1 MDRSSAHRKT
11 SMRKYRQRL
20 STLFVVVGLLCLV
33 IGGVIDLSALTQY
46 EFDQVRFFRLG
57 MYFLGTGVF
66 FLVIRFLFITLPDS
80 LRDRQSGV
88 ASRRKALAK
97 AYHRPKPTPGV
108 IPSGDEGSILILVL
122 VLLGIISAISFQV
135 IVSARSALAETSAT
149 MNMGLLKLAAIDT
162 ARSAMQALANDD
174 DLSIDHLGE
183 SWTTMKE
190 YQDPSG
196 VTRMIRITDIERTFD
211 INNIGVSM
219 TSSPL
224 PPFEVLANILIYC
237 GEFMPGE
244 KLTNLR
250 DWIDTDTS
258 GSRES
263 PYYLEK
269 TPPYRTSGRILYGW
283 DELFLIEGWN
293 AAMFERNPFR
303 RSNSLFETEL
313 ADSVSIVPQPRA
325 RIIPLNINTASPAV
339 LQGVFGIGREMVI
352 ERIMTRREEA
362 PFQSTEFLVD
372 FLGREGYQNVLP
384 YLDVRSHFF
393 HIQATAFREGKTARI
408 HVLARRSDDGRV
420 DAIQA
425 TF

>member
-1 MDRSSAHRKT
+1 
-11 SMRKYRQRL
+11 MRKYRQRI
-20 STLFVVVGLLCLV
+20 STLFVVIGLLCLV
-33 IGGVIDLSALTQY
+33 IGAVIDLSALTHY
-46 EFDQVRFFRLG
+46 EFEQGRFFRLG
-57 MYFLGTGVF
+57 MYFLGSGVF
-66 FLVIRFLFITLPDS
+66 FLMIRFLFITLPDS
-80 LRDRQSGV
+80 IRERQSGV
-88 ASRRKALAK
+88 VTRRKALAK

-108 IPSGDEGSILILVL
+108 ITTSNEGSILILVL

-149 MNMGLLKLAAIDT
+149 MNMGLLRLAAIDT

-183 SWTTMKE
+183 PWTDTQE

-224 PPFEVLANILIYC
+224 PPFEVLANILIFC
-237 GEFMPGE
+237 GEFTPGE
-244 KLTNLR
+244 KLASLR
-250 DWIDTDTS
+250 DWIDPDTS

-269 TPPYRTSGRILYGW
+269 NPPYRSGGRILYGW

-293 AAMFERNPFR
+293 AAMFERKPFR
-303 RSNSLFETEL
+303 RADSLFESEL
-313 ADSVSIVPQPRA
+313 ADSVSIVPHPRD

-339 LQGVFGIGREMVI
+339 LQGIFGIGRDMVI
-352 ERIMTRREEA
+352 ERIITRREEE
-362 PFQSTEFLVD
+362 PYRSTEFLVD
-372 FLGREGYQNVLP
+372 FLGREDYQNVLP